1 MLEYLIKNSN
11 GFKATQT
18 KVEGKM
24 ELKPIM
30 LMGASDKAD
39 EWMLNKIWQDNN
51 WIAEKKYDGSRYQ
64 ILIENNEIRVFSRR
78 INVDRTGNC
87 QHIINEIKQLN
98 LPSGTILDGEIIHP
112 INFNN
117 TVSVMNSDPY
127 RSVELQ
133 KKIGFVEMHIFDIPI
148 YNGIPNRAILSERK
162 KLLEKHFSNKQFKY
176 ILQVKAVKEN
186 KQAYYEEIVNNGGE
200 GVILKNLNSVYAIG
214 IDEAIKNGAW
224 FKVKKL
230 HSYDCVVIGG
240 VEGQG
245 KYAGILGALVIG
257 QFKNGK
263 LAEIGTVSGMSDKL
277 RRNWWQKIQDN
288 KERII
293 TMNGKKHIHLKQD
306 AYWIIEI
313 EAQEKAI
320 NSYRF
325 PRFIRERTDKKLQEC
340 IW

>member
-1 MLEYLIKNSN
+1 MLEYLIKNS
-11 GFKATQT
+11 GFGEAETHKA
-18 KVEGKM
+18 EGKM
-24 ELKPIM
+24 EPII

-39 EWMLNKIWQDNN
+39 EWMLKKIWQDTN
-51 WIAEKKYDGSRYQ
+51 WIAEMKFDGSRYQ
-64 ILIENNEIRVFSRR
+64 ILVEENNTRVISRR

-87 QHIINEIKQLN
+87 QHILNEIKQLN

-112 INFNN
+112 VNFNN
-117 TVSVMNSDPY
+117 TVSVMNSDPA
-127 RSVELQ
+127 RAVELQ
-133 KKIGFVEMHIFDIPI
+133 KRIGFVEMHIFDIPI
-148 YNGIPNRAILSERK
+148 YKGTPNKAILSERK
-162 KLLEKHFSNKQFKY
+162 KLLEKYFGNKQFKY
-176 ILQVKAVKEN
+176 ISLVKGIKEN
-186 KQAYYEEIVNNGGE
+186 KEQYFKDIVAKGGE

-214 IDEAIKNGAW
+214 TSDPIKNGAW

-230 HSYDCVVIGG
+230 HTYDCVVIGG

-277 RRNWWQKIQDN
+277 RTLWWQKIQDN